1 MNYSLYYQAH
11 VVPQTAWYVT
21 AATRSFEH
29 LAFDRT
35 IDVKNSIFEFFVPS
49 DMESYFLEIMN
60 SLQAQGYIQNLQKL
74 PNRLENPNVLI

>member
-11 VVPQTAWYVT
+11 VVPQTAWYLT
-21 AATRSFEH
+21 AVMRSFEH

-49 DMESYFLEIMN
+49 DLELYFLEIMN
-60 SLQAQGYIQNLQKL
+60 SLQAEGYIQNLQKL
-74 PNRLENPNVLI
+74 SNRLENSSESA